1 MWVADG
7 QRSAAGKVRCID
19 TGGKN
24 HAHTGVRVYVA
35 RVISRAE
42 AQSFNRVAEDYD
54 RLGDLD
60 RRRWIEQWL
69 ASVLPDCGQRA
80 LDVGCG
86 PGRQAVTL
94 AGRFGQVGAIDLSG
108 AMIELARARRARPN
122 ISYRQADLH
131 ELDSAGGY

>member
-1 MWVADG
+1 
-7 QRSAAGKVRCID
+7 
-19 TGGKN
+19 
-24 HAHTGVRVYVA
+24 
-35 RVISRAE
+35 VISRAE
-42 AQSFNRVAEDYD
+42 AQSFDRVAEDYD

-94 AGRFGQVGAIDLSG
+94 ADRFGRVDAIDLSG